1 MVGFLPDP
9 KNARGLS
16 KPYIEFHNAT
26 VGSFLS
32 CS

>member
-16 KPYIEFHNAT
+16 KPYIEFHNPI
-26 VGSFLS
+26 VGSSLS